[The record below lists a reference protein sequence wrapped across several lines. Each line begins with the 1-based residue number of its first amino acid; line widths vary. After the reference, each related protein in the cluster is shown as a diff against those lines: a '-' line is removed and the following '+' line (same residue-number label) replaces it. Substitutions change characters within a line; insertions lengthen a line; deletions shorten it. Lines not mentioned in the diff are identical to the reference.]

1 MKQRDAM
8 LVLAAVVLAVGVSAI
23 LLASSLASAPSALS
37 QRPGI
42 FFSPRNS
49 PPPARSVIEAQ
60 RDLPAPLQPILPVQ
74 RGLTDTARDAAG
86 YLLILLGTSAALVL
100 ARDQVVS
107 TYRASLGGWRVQLR
121 VLGSGLAVIGVGASA
136 AALAWIVFL
145 GSVSTFRNG
154 GFIGVPAALQVGLA
168 AFSVAIVVAGLAALV
183 GFAAASWVLGDALF
197 RIRGLRRYGERVPA
211 PLIALLGATLIYIA
225 WQLPYLGAFA
235 LVAALAYALGA
246 VVTARLAHSADAQ
259 VARQ

>member
-8 LVLAAVVLAVGVSAI
+8 LVFAAVVLAVGVSAI
-23 LLASSLASAPSALS
+23 LLASSLASTPSAS
-37 QRPGI
+37 IQRPGI
-42 FFSPRNS
+42 FFSPRSS
-49 PPPARSVIEAQ
+49 PPPARTVVEAQ
-60 RDLPAPLQPILPVQ
+60 RDLPAPLQPIVPVQ

-86 YLLILLGTSAALVL
+86 YLLTLLGTSAALVL

-107 TYRASLGGWRVQLR
+107 TYRASLGGWRAQLR

-168 AFSVAIVVAGLAALV
+168 AFSVALVVAGLAALV
-183 GFAAASWVLGDALF
+183 GFAAASWRLGDALF
-197 RIRGLRRYGERVPA
+197 RIRGLRGYGERLPA

-225 WQLPYLGAFA
+225 WQLPYLGALA
-235 LVAALAYALGA
+235 VVAALAYALGA
-246 VVTARLAHSADAQ
+246 VVTARLAHTADPQLA
-259 VARQ
+259 AR